1 MDTVN
6 LTGKS
11 QQWVWSGC
19 GLNVYIY
26 VIFSLINGCGY
37 RSDVRAGLQSSLK
50 MFIAHTSQLFLHQQS
65 GNGHQLE
72 IQVDS
77 GRRILK
83 LYQEIV
89 QQWTLDGES
98 WLYLLSVLLHL
109 TISLLYNESVT
120 PPANRDTSLGG
131 SLADQLLQV
140 SKYLSLSCV

>member
-1 MDTVN
+1 MGV
-6 LTGKS
+6 
-11 QQWVWSGC
+11 VC
-19 GLNVYIY
+19 
-26 VIFSLINGCGY
+26 GCGY

-109 TISLLYNESVT
+109 TISLLYNESAT

-140 SKYLSLSCV
+140 SNSLSLSLLCLIKLCECLSYQ

>member
-1 MDTVN
+1 MGV
-6 LTGKS
+6 
-11 QQWVWSGC
+11 VC
-19 GLNVYIY
+19 
-26 VIFSLINGCGY
+26 GCGY

-109 TISLLYNESVT
+109 TVSLLYNESAT

-140 SKYLSLSCV
+140 SKYLSLSLSLLCLIKLCECLSFQ